1 MEQTYVQRAS
11 GKANGTHAR
20 VARARSSKNP
30 TISHEVPRHNGSHG
44 LSAAEKFAPSQILH
58 LQRTLGNR
66 AVGRL
71 IQAKLNISHP
81 DDPYE
86 READRVADT
95 VKRMTEPAAI
105 EEEGPQVQAKPL
117 AERITPLVQRM
128 AEQVHDDEERNTI
141 APKPLVQLRRV
152 PVAVREDGEEERV
165 APKLEPGPELQE
177 DEREKAIQG
186 KLATGIPIQ
195 RQAMGNDEREEE
207 AFPSATSIQRQLEE
221 EDEETVQARSL
232 SGSLSKI
239 PRISPICMASSTPS
253 VQLLCA
259 DCEDEVAHPKPF
271 DNKLI
276 GPLSSPERAYFESRL
291 GSDFGSVR
299 VHSDAEAG
307 RLAASFDA
315 RAFTHGSDI
324 YFGHG
329 QYTPATSTGR
339 RLLVHEL
346 AHVVQQQPR
355 LARSSAGKCS
365 ACEEDSVIRRAPVP
379 ADFRIT
385 GIDPSPDP
393 SKVFFEY
400 ASDALHATQAPKV
413 KALAS
418 PVGRALTLNGYASE
432 EEPAAVPDIIDRR
445 MKAVSTE
452 LGKLKHTGKRDL
464 VPNPVHSLGNQDY
477 RSMRMV
483 EVLPS
488 IVAPPPAKGKAP
500 VVKPAPPGVDPCT
513 APGAENAVCPAA
525 FAPALGAAKAEIA
538 NAYTQIKGKTA
549 AATTNMTRFFPG
561 VPVPTIEANVKALKD
576 VVDDTSKHMACHS
589 ACDRT
594 CNRSG
599 YWQRPSPAFPIGALI
614 ICPEFKTVTKDFR
627 IYMILHESAH
637 GTPAIGAED
646 TAYFFSR
653 QIEALT
659 PGFSVKNTDSY
670 ILTVRLTH
678 SAKAMTVGPATP
690 DKLTGMSNPEETMAK
705 RALAFLESWLNYCS
719 FTSNSLYAAANR
731 ALTGGAWPA
740 ADSWAPPLIHS
751 LAAPGVFGGDIGDPG
766 TVAPLKIPTRDD
778 MERFAGMRERYS
790 QMYSV
795 LNQQVVNVSKG
806 APGSDSWGGGTTGT
820 GIATLNQTAV
830 VGPAFFVPALGD
842 VGRTKYLIRLMG
854 AKLGISAPYQTKY
867 ADAADVIRKASKVAP

>member
-1 MEQTYVQRAS
+1 
-11 GKANGTHAR
+11 
-20 VARARSSKNP
+20 
-30 TISHEVPRHNGSHG
+30 
-44 LSAAEKFAPSQILH
+44 
-58 LQRTLGNR
+58 
-66 AVGRL
+66 
-71 IQAKLNISHP
+71 
-81 DDPYE
+81 
-86 READRVADT
+86 
-95 VKRMTEPAAI
+95 
-105 EEEGPQVQAKPL
+105 
-117 AERITPLVQRM
+117 
-128 AEQVHDDEERNTI
+128 
-141 APKPLVQLRRV
+141 
-152 PVAVREDGEEERV
+152 
-165 APKLEPGPELQE
+165 
-177 DEREKAIQG
+177 
-186 KLATGIPIQ
+186 
-195 RQAMGNDEREEE
+195 
-207 AFPSATSIQRQLEE
+207 
-221 EDEETVQARSL
+221 
-232 SGSLSKI
+232 
-239 PRISPICMASSTPS
+239 
-253 VQLLCA
+253 
-259 DCEDEVAHPKPF
+259 
-271 DNKLI
+271 
-276 GPLSSPERAYFESRL
+276 
-291 GSDFGSVR
+291 
-299 VHSDAEAG
+299 
-307 RLAASFDA
+307 
-315 RAFTHGSDI
+315 
-324 YFGHG
+324 
-329 QYTPATSTGR
+329 
-339 RLLVHEL
+339 
-346 AHVVQQQPR
+346 
-355 LARSSAGKCS
+355 
-365 ACEEDSVIRRAPVP
+365 VIRRAPVP

-393 SKVFFEY
+393 SKIFFDY
-400 ASDALHATQAPKV
+400 TSDALHATQAPKV

-445 MKAVSTE
+445 MKAVSKE
-452 LGKLKHTGKRDL
+452 LNKQGHTGDRKE
-464 VPNPVHSLGNQDY
+464 VPNAAHSLGNQDY

-488 IVAPPPAKGKAP
+488 IVTPPPAKGKAP
-500 VVKPAPPGVDPCT
+500 VVTPAPPTVDPCA
-513 APGAENAVCPAA
+513 APGAENAVCPAE

-538 NAYTQIKGKTA
+538 NAHTQIKGKTA
-549 AATTNMTRFFPG
+549 AATSNMTRFFPG

-594 CNRSG
+594 CDRSG

-614 ICPEFKTVTKDFR
+614 ICPEFKTVSADFR

-637 GTPAIGAED
+637 GAPAIGAED
-646 TAYFFSR
+646 TAYYFSR

-659 PGFSVKNTDSY
+659 PAFSVKNTDSY

-678 SAKAMTVGPATP
+678 SGKAMTVGPATP

-740 ADSWAPPLIHS
+740 ADNWAPPLIHS

-795 LNQQVVNVSKG
+795 LSQQVVNVSKG

>member
-1 MEQTYVQRAS
+1 M
-11 GKANGTHAR
+11 
-20 VARARSSKNP
+20 RARS
-30 TISHEVPRHNGSHG
+30 
-44 LSAAEKFAPSQILH
+44 
-58 LQRTLGNR
+58 RTAR
-66 AVGRL
+66 TFT
-71 IQAKLNISHP
+71 S
-81 DDPYE
+81 
-86 READRVADT
+86 
-95 VKRMTEPAAI
+95 
-105 EEEGPQVQAKPL
+105 
-117 AERITPLVQRM
+117 
-128 AEQVHDDEERNTI
+128 
-141 APKPLVQLRRV
+141 
-152 PVAVREDGEEERV
+152 
-165 APKLEPGPELQE
+165 
-177 DEREKAIQG
+177 
-186 KLATGIPIQ
+186 ATG
-195 RQAMGNDEREEE
+195 
-207 AFPSATSIQRQLEE
+207 
-221 EDEETVQARSL
+221 
-232 SGSLSKI
+232 
-239 PRISPICMASSTPS
+239 STPPPPARGAGCS
-253 VQLLCA
+253 RT
-259 DCEDEVAHPKPF
+259 
-271 DNKLI
+271 
-276 GPLSSPERAYFESRL
+276 SSPL
-291 GSDFGSVR
+291 
-299 VHSDAEAG
+299 
-307 RLAASFDA
+307 
-315 RAFTHGSDI
+315 
-324 YFGHG
+324 
-329 QYTPATSTGR
+329 
-339 RLLVHEL
+339 
-346 AHVVQQQPR
+346 VQQQPR
-355 LARSSAGKCS
+355 LARSPAGKCS

-589 ACDRT
+589 ACDRN

-690 DKLTGMSNPEETMAK
+690 DKPTGMSNPEETMAK